1 MHPMHNRHLLGMV
14 WDGDL
19 YIDTTLP
26 FSLRSAPKIF
36 NALADAIEWIAK
48 YRGVSFLAHFLDDFI
63 TLSPPGSPT
72 CQRNL
77 TVLFCTCRIL
87 NIPLATEKQ
96 EGTSTCLPFLG
107 IELDTVKLELRL
119 PAEKLARLQAT
130 IGRWACKKSRQKKE
144 LESLVGLLHDA
155 SIVVRPG
162 RTFLRRLLDLLKS
175 LRHKHNAVYARL
187 NLDTRSDI
195 LWWDSFIA
203 SWNGL
208 SMMQDARKS
217 NPDVVLTSDDSG
229 SWGCGA
235 YWHTTRPGSSL
246 CGPQPQ
252 STGTSRRR
260 NCSQC
265 LLHRNMGPLWA
276 NQSVLCRCDSEA
288 VVYIINSGTSK
299 DPTAMGLMRCLYF
312 FAAKHNL
319 LLSAAHLPGISNHLA
334 DALSRNILPA
344 FILNYPQASRHP
356 SPVPAALVDLVV
368 LSKPDWTSPNWNR
381 MFSYIFKQPC
391 QRAQSPPTPQG
402 TAATL
407 TFASAQDP
415 RHTPPPRKFR
425 ASSSVVRFIRCYGSK
440 VCDV

>member
-26 FSLRSAPKIF
+26 FGLRSAPKIF

-77 TVLFCTCRIL
+77 TVPICTCRIL

-187 NLDTRSDI
+187 
-195 LWWDSFIA
+195 
-203 SWNGL
+203 
-208 SMMQDARKS
+208 
-217 NPDVVLTSDDSG
+217 
-229 SWGCGA
+229 
-235 YWHTTRPGSSL
+235 
-246 CGPQPQ
+246 
-252 STGTSRRR
+252 
-260 NCSQC
+260 
-265 LLHRNMGPLWA
+265 LHRNMGPLWA

-319 LLSAAHLPGISNHLA
+319 FLSAAHLPGISNHLA
-334 DALSRNILPA
+334 DALSRSLLPA

-407 TFASAQDP
+407 TSASAQDP